1 MIEENYDI
9 IYKRLIRRFIISAVI
24 LLSVFILK
32 QFIVHYQIVQE
43 ENTSYVVNIA
53 GRQRMLSQ
61 KIVKDISL
69 IQLDQ
74 TILEDE
80 IYKKDLIES
89 LELWEKSHSEL
100 LALNKEKPLF
110 KNDSSSINQMFLEL
124 EPTYISLK
132 EEVKLFLVDMNAS
145 GTDETI
151 IDEHINKILLHESA
165 FLVKMDSIVCTYEK
179 EARDYVK
186 FVEVSHTFL
195 FVIIILTL
203 VFIIF
208 KIFIPLLNYLMHA
221 QQPSNPY
228 KC

>member
-1 MIEENYDI
+1 MIEENYGI

-74 TILEDE
+74 TILDDE

-100 LALNKEKPLF
+100 LDLNKEEPLF

-132 EEVKLFLVDMNAS
+132 EEVKLFLVDINAS
-145 GTDETI
+145 GTDETR
-151 IDEHINKILLHESA
+151 IDEHINKILLHEST
-165 FLVKMDSIVCTYEK
+165 FLVKMDSIVCTYE
-179 EARDYVK
+179 
-186 FVEVSHTFL
+186 
-195 FVIIILTL
+195 
-203 VFIIF
+203 
-208 KIFIPLLNYLMHA
+208 P
-221 QQPSNPY
+221 
-228 KC
+228 

>member
-74 TILEDE
+74 TILDDE

-100 LALNKEKPLF
+100 LDLNKEEPLF
-110 KNDSSSINQMFLEL
+110 KNDSSSIN
-124 EPTYISLK
+124 
-132 EEVKLFLVDMNAS
+132 
-145 GTDETI
+145 
-151 IDEHINKILLHESA
+151 
-165 FLVKMDSIVCTYEK
+165 
-179 EARDYVK
+179 
-186 FVEVSHTFL
+186 
-195 FVIIILTL
+195 
-203 VFIIF
+203 
-208 KIFIPLLNYLMHA
+208 
-221 QQPSNPY
+221 
-228 KC
+228 

>member
-1 MIEENYDI
+1 
-9 IYKRLIRRFIISAVI
+9 
-24 LLSVFILK
+24 
-32 QFIVHYQIVQE
+32 
-43 ENTSYVVNIA
+43 
-53 GRQRMLSQ
+53 MLSQ

-132 EEVKLFLVDMNAS
+132 EEVKLFLVDINAS
-145 GTDETI
+145 GTDETR
-151 IDEHINKILLHESA
+151 IDEHINKILLHEST
-165 FLVKMDSIVCTYEK
+165 FLV
-179 EARDYVK
+179 
-186 FVEVSHTFL
+186 
-195 FVIIILTL
+195 
-203 VFIIF
+203 
-208 KIFIPLLNYLMHA
+208 
-221 QQPSNPY
+221 
-228 KC
+228 